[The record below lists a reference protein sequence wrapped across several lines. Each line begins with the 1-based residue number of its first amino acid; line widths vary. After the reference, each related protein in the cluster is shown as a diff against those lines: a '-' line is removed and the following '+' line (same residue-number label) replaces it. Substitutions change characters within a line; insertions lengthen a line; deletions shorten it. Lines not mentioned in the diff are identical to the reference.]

1 MLIDPVPVKLMTG
14 ALHLSQLP
22 LALLDLAHDHDAS
35 FLFPNFPVLARNVS
49 VPQVVIDPTP
59 VVAFSAK

>member
-1 MLIDPVPVKLMTG
+1 MTG